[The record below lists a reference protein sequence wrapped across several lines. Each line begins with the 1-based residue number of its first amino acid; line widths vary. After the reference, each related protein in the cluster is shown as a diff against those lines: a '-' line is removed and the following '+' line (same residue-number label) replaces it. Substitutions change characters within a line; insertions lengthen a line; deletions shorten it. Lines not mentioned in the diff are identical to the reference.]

1 MTLEEAYVITELLE
15 ISSRVLCLV
24 KNLKTGAI

>member
-15 ISSRVLCLV
+15 ISCRTLCLV
-24 KNLKTGAI
+24 KNLKT